1 MKGRRSFAP
10 RARRAN
16 RYIRSARRESVAN
29 NDDLSSIAG
38 LPEELGIDQDL
49 SKSQQQLSVHVDT
62 RRYGKAV
69 TVVSGF
75 DLSKDDLR
83 DVASQLKSKLACGGT
98 VEDDSVELQGDHTG
112 RIGDI
117 LRDMGYELQT

>member
-1 MKGRRSFAP
+1 M
-10 RARRAN
+10 
-16 RYIRSARRESVAN
+16 AN

-75 DLSKDDLR
+75 DLSKEDLR
-83 DVASQLKSKLACGGT
+83 DVASRLKSKLACGGT

-117 LRDMGYELQT
+117 LREMGYDVQA